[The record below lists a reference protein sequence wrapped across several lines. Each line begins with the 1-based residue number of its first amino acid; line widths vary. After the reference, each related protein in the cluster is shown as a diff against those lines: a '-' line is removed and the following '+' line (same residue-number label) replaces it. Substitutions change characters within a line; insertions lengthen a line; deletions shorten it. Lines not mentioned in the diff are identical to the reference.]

1 MVPQNLLIAKQL
13 SFRIDDKTILNTLD
27 LNLPQGKITMLI
39 GPNGAGKSTLMR
51 ILSGYLSASA
61 GECLFRERKL
71 TEYTPAELAQYRAVM
86 RQHSQLNFPFS
97 VEDVIKMGGYHRR
110 HSDVEGYLPTI
121 LALTDCDSLK
131 NKPYRQLSGGEQQ
144 RTQLARALLQLWD
157 NTMQG
162 KLLFLD
168 EPTSALDLYHQ
179 QQCLRLMRQLCQ
191 EKGLT
196 VCCVL
201 HDLNLAALYG
211 DHIVLLANQQLQAQG
226 TPEQI
231 ICEPLIQ
238 QWYKADIQVHRHPTN
253 QAPQVIFK
261 P

>member
-1 MVPQNLLIAKQL
+1 MQRNLLIAKDI
-13 SFRIDDKTILNTLD
+13 SFSIQDKVILNPV
-27 LNLPQGKITMLI
+27 NLSLSKGKITIII

-51 ILSGYLSASA
+51 ILSGYIPVSA
-61 GECLFRERKL
+61 GTCLFRERKL
-71 TEYTPAELAQYRAVM
+71 TEYTPGELAQYRAVM

-97 VEDVIKMGGYHRR
+97 VEEVIKMGGYHRR
-110 HSDVEGYLPTI
+110 RSDVEAYLPTI

-231 ICEPLIQ
+231 IFEPLIQ
-238 QWYKADIQVHRHPTN
+238 QWYKADIQVHRHPIN

>member
-1 MVPQNLLIAKQL
+1 MSQDLLITRQL
-13 SFRIDDKTILNTLD
+13 SFTLNNKAL
-27 LNLPQGKITMLI
+27 LNSINLSLPQGKLTILI

-51 ILSGYLSASA
+51 ILSGYLPVSA
-61 GECLFRERKL
+61 GECLFQGRKL

-97 VEDVIKMGGYHRR
+97 VEEVIKMGGYHRR
-110 HSDVEGYLPTI
+110 HSDVEAYLPTI
-121 LALTDCDSLK
+121 LEITDCYPLR

-231 ICEPLIQ
+231 ICETLIK
-238 QWYKADIQVHRHPTN
+238 QWYQADIQVHSHPFN
-253 QAPQVIFK
+253 QVPQVVFK
-261 P
+261 R